1 MTHGNNVSVRVKVC
15 GVTRVEDAEMAI
27 ALGAEMI
34 GLNFYP
40 PSPRCLSIERARAL
54 SGAIAGR
61 AIAIGVFVNASRD
74 YIEER
79 RRELRLDML
88 QFHGD
93 EDESALR
100 GWPVKVIRALR
111 LRVNDP
117 AATATPVASSQT
129 PAGAAS
135 SIDNRASE
143 FWPESIADFLLLD
156 TYHPGLY
163 GGSGQARPL
172 DGLERLDLTRVFL
185 SGGLTPSNV
194 AAAAAL
200 NPYAVD
206 VASGVESAAG
216 IKDHDKLRSFI
227 ANAKSPG

>member
-1 MTHGNNVSVRVKVC
+1 VGVQVKVC
-15 GVTRVEDAEMAI
+15 GVTRVEDVEIAI

-40 PSPRCLSIERARAL
+40 PSPRCLSIERARTL
-54 SGAIAGR
+54 CGAIAGR

-93 EDESALR
+93 EDETALR
-100 GWPVKVIRALR
+100 GWPVKVIRALH

-117 AATATPVASSQT
+117 LATTPVPSSQT

-135 SIDNRASE
+135 SIGNRASE
-143 FWPESIADFLLLD
+143 LWPKSIADFLLLD

-206 VASGVESAAG
+206 VASGVESAPG
-216 IKDHDKLRSFI
+216 IKDPDKLRSFI

>member
-1 MTHGNNVSVRVKVC
+1 MTHGNRVGVQVKVC
-15 GVTRVEDAEMAI
+15 GVTRVEDVEIAI

-40 PSPRCLSIERARAL
+40 PSPRCLSIERARTL
-54 SGAIAGR
+54 CGAIAGR

-93 EDESALR
+93 EDEGALR

-117 AATATPVASSQT
+117 LATTPVASSQT
-129 PAGAAS
+129 PASAAS
-135 SIDNRASE
+135 SVCNRASE
-143 FWPESIADFLLLD
+143 LWPKSIADYLLLD

-185 SGGLTPSNV
+185 SGGLTPANV

-200 NPYAVD
+200 KPYAVD
-206 VASGVESAAG
+206 VASGVESAPG

>member
-1 MTHGNNVSVRVKVC
+1 M
-15 GVTRVEDAEMAI
+15 TRVEDAEMAI

-34 GLNFYP
+34 GLNFYA

-54 SGAIAGR
+54 CGAIARR
-61 AIAIGVFVNASRD
+61 AIVIGVFVNASRD

-79 RRELRLDML
+79 RRALRLDML

-117 AATATPVASSQT
+117 ATTAPATASSQMPT
-129 PAGAAS
+129 GTAPNIAVQTDAVLP
-135 SIDNRASE
+135 N
-143 FWPESIADFLLLD
+143 SIADYLLLD

-185 SGGLTPSNV
+185 SGGLTPVNV

-206 VASGVESAAG
+206 VASGVESAPG
-216 IKDHDKLRSFI
+216 IKDPDKLRSFI
-227 ANAKSPG
+227 ANAKSPR